1 MASVPPSFHTV
12 CCMYPTHRPFTDSWC
27 LCESYSASSDG
38 RSSWSVSDTGCTQN
52 ACLLWGK
59 RKQKKRT
66 ALAVNKNPQLCSCVP
81 GDRPVCV
88 RACRCSSSL
97 RVKRFPQKTQLQT
110 KGLSP
115 VCNLTWALRS
125 DVFLKVFSHPG
136 TWQMCFLLPT
146 SPGLWPEYGG
156 QDRATSNQLIGN
168 SEETDELCCSLSRH
182 TRASKGTCHT
192 HLLSASLQLGHVQ
205 AIRLFFSPGWLG
217 SSRVRVWSTWRVGCP
232 GVVAS
237 CSPVPCMVWT
247 VRCCWP
253 DKQDTNRPR
262 ERERERGHPQ
272 STPMHKVCLV
282 HLGSLLRN
290 VLSSP
295 PVFVMVTGTPW
306 TWTPLMLIVCTAWA
320 VGESCDVFKAIKPPA
335 GAILARV
342 LSFRPLVDVLLVLAG
357 GEAVVVTTEV
367 VGVTVVET
375 ESWSW
380 TVCHSPDAVLKI
392 I

>member
-38 RSSWSVSDTGCTQN
+38 RSSWSVSDTGCTQS

-66 ALAVNKNPQLCSCVP
+66 ALTLNKNPWLCLCVP
-81 GDRPVCV
+81 GDRPVWV

-146 SPGLWPEYGG
+146 SPGLWPEYSG

-168 SEETDELCCSLSRH
+168 SEETDDLCCSLSRH

-253 DKQDTNRPR
+253 DKQVTHRPR
-262 ERERERGHPQ
+262 EREKERNGASPINSNAQSVFGAFRIVIKKRVVSHPLCSWWSQ
-272 STPMHKVCLV
+272 ELPE
-282 HLGSLLRN
+282 LGPRWCWLSALPELLGRAATCSK
-290 VLSSP
+290 LSSLRLEQ
-295 PVFVMVTGTPW
+295 F
-306 TWTPLMLIVCTAWA
+306 
-320 VGESCDVFKAIKPPA
+320 
-335 GAILARV
+335 
-342 LSFRPLVDVLLVLAG
+342 
-357 GEAVVVTTEV
+357 
-367 VGVTVVET
+367 
-375 ESWSW
+375 
-380 TVCHSPDAVLKI
+380 
-392 I
+392 